1 MREDD
6 DQFRNYVPLL
16 RRIIILVAVL
26 TAVPVVLWTITA
38 FVRSY
43 VGPPRTPTFHQLAAT
58 EPNDASANINP
69 DAAGPPQ
76 SATEPPKPSDPAPAT
91 LEARAA
97 AMVDARDA
105 SATPKRPVLADRSPD
120 SDASMPTSAMPASA
134 VKMTDAS
141 LSASPSPKTPDMVA
155 VPPPGTKAPDALT
168 VPVMPNDPA
177 ATTGALA
184 AQRPAAASEP
194 PADTMPAAVPLAGP
208 IPLPRRRPH
217 IMAEAP
223 LTQMAQV
230 NVPMPRPR
238 PDTAGPATPSETSA
252 GPLDFLQNI
261 LH

>member
-6 DQFRNYVPLL
+6 DQFRYYVPLL

-43 VGPPRTPTFHQLAAT
+43 VGPPRIPTFHQLAAT
-58 EPNDASANINP
+58 EPSEPAADTNQDSGKAS
-69 DAAGPPQ
+69 Q
-76 SATEPPKPSDPAPAT
+76 SAAEQAKPSDPAPAT

-97 AMVDARDA
+97 AIDVGDV
-105 SATPKRPVLADRSPD
+105 SVPSKGSLLADRSPD
-120 SDASMPTSAMPASA
+120 GGVSIPASATKMSDASPVAS
-134 VKMTDAS
+134 S
-141 LSASPSPKTPDMVA
+141 GP
-155 VPPPGTKAPDALT
+155 KAPDVLAAPPGPKATGMLT
-168 VPVMPNDPA
+168 VPAPPDVPP

-184 AQRPAAASEP
+184 AQQPAAASEAP
-194 PADTMPAAVPLAGP
+194 PEAMPASPPLSGP

-217 IMAEAP
+217 VIAEAP
-223 LTQMAQV
+223 MTQMAQI

-238 PDTAGPATPSETSA
+238 PDAAGVAPQSETSA

-261 LH
+261 FH